1 MPSKYL
7 QGRLLGCLS
16 FTFYTIIA
24 HPVCPI
30 LAHFI
35 RQVVDTSRVFPG
47 PSGPHQRHKLKFLAK
62 QHLSRYL
69 EINLYIPDSRIQLSD
84 VRVLLFLFHV
94 LRGPPNALA
103 PSKTKIGEG
112 DVMTILGTKPE
123 VNVQVETRRSP
134 KLPFFQCTYYT
145 CIYVKIPMTQY
156 KSILHRKIQQHE
168 SGHDSKEDAL
178 AALDLIK
185 FKVA

>member
-1 MPSKYL
+1 M
-7 QGRLLGCLS
+7 
-16 FTFYTIIA
+16 
-24 HPVCPI
+24 
-30 LAHFI
+30 
-35 RQVVDTSRVFPG
+35 
-47 PSGPHQRHKLKFLAK
+47 
-62 QHLSRYL
+62 
-69 EINLYIPDSRIQLSD
+69 
-84 VRVLLFLFHV
+84 
-94 LRGPPNALA
+94 LRGTPNTPAD
-103 PSKTKIGEG
+103 SKTKIGEG

-145 CIYVKIPMTQY
+145 CIYVKTPMTQY
-156 KSILHRKIQQHE
+156 KFILHREIQQHE